1 MKKRY
6 WVLGAGAALVV
17 IIGVASASGG
27 GNQSSVVVDAG
38 SQPVPEA
45 QTVGAAGDTL
55 TAEGLSVT
63 ANELDVQSN
72 AMGTVMCS
80 RVHYTNSSGENVSF
94 NGGFDWKLQDPAKVI
109 HNPSLMGDNK
119 LSAGELADGGE
130 VAGNVCFDANGSGN
144 YKLTMEPLMDFSGAE
159 PMTWQMRR

>member
-27 GNQSSVVVDAG
+27 GNQSAVVVDAG
-38 SQPVPEA
+38 QQPVPEEVV
-45 QTVGAAGDTL
+45 VGAAGDTL

-63 ANELDVQSN
+63 ASELSTQSN
-72 AMGTVMCS
+72 PLGTVMCS
-80 RVHYTNSSGENVSF
+80 RVNYTNSSGENVSF
-94 NGGFDWKLQDPAKVI
+94 NALFEWKLQDPSKVI
-109 HNPSLMGDNK
+109 HNMTPMGDNL

-130 VAGNVCFDANGSGN
+130 VAGNVCFDASGSGN
-144 YKLTMEPLMDFSGAE
+144 YKLTMEPMSFSAE
-159 PMTWQMRR
+159 PMTWQMSK